1 MNLFFAALPLLQE
14 GAPDPTTEPAKAAK
28 EIVWTDPNSIL
39 NDGLIPWAVDYGP
52 KVLAALLVF
61 IIGKFVAKMLTG
73 AVRKLMVK
81 GNLDES
87 VAKFLGSLAYM
98 MLMTMVVIAA
108 LGQLGVPTN
117 SFVAIIGAAGLAVG
131 FALQGSLGNF
141 AAGVMIMIFKPFKVG
156 DLIEGQG
163 ELGVVKEIEIFTTK
177 ILSPE
182 NKLIILPNGALSNGN
197 ITNYS
202 AEGMLQ
208 VRHTIG
214 VSYDSDIKQT
224 KEVLMK
230 VLKDQREVLSE
241 PAPTVDVSELAD
253 SSVNFAVRPWV
264 KVEDYWTVYFNT
276 LEDAKIALDAAG
288 IEIPYPH
295 SVEIQKQG

>member
-1 MNLFFAALPLLQE
+1 MDIDKIIDQIGGLAAEYGLKVIGAIVIWIVGSWIIKRMLKLVRKAMNRSNYEESLQKFLANLLGWNLKVLLILAILANLGIETTSFAA
-14 GAPDPTTEPAKAAK
+14 
-28 EIVWTDPNSIL
+28 
-39 NDGLIPWAVDYGP
+39 
-52 KVLAALLVF
+52 VLA
-61 IIGKFVAKMLTG
+61 
-73 AVRKLMVK
+73 
-81 GNLDES
+81 
-87 VAKFLGSLAYM
+87 
-98 MLMTMVVIAA
+98 
-108 LGQLGVPTN
+108 
-117 SFVAIIGAAGLAVG
+117 AAGLAIG
-131 FALQGSLGNF
+131 MALQGSLSNF
-141 AAGVMIMIFKPFKVG
+141 AGGVMIMIFKPFKVG

-202 AEGMLQ
+202 AEGTLQ

-295 SVEIQKQG
+295 QVEIQKQG